1 MSNMNNDFASAFA
14 KIASEKME
22 VLKEAFFAELEKVM
36 RELDEHD
43 KAMGEAQKKA
53 EYAACP
59 HEKCQCE
66 ESDEYKTVTLA
77 DDEFFED
84 ELPSDLITIC
94 AKEVNDKTVVSI
106 EYDECM
112 GPNGAMSAFLAAF
125 THMMKHSM
133 ESSGIEVSFEACLE
147 AVCKNFVNMAMDAAL
162 KI

>member
-14 KIASEKME
+14 KIASDKME
-22 VLKEAFFAELEKVM
+22 ALKEAFFAELEKVM

-43 KAMGEAQKKA
+43 KAMSEAKKKA
-53 EYAACP
+53 DEAAVCP
-59 HEKCQCE
+59 HDEC
-66 ESDEYKTVTLA
+66 DEYKTVTLA

-94 AKEVNDKTVVSI
+94 AKEVNGKTVVSI

-125 THMMKHSM
+125 PHMMKHSM